1 MFSYPQT
8 VWLNR
13 IEKSNSAAENE
24 WEAARVLCSTV
35 EFGA

>member
-24 WEAARVLCSTV
+24 WEAARVLCSPV